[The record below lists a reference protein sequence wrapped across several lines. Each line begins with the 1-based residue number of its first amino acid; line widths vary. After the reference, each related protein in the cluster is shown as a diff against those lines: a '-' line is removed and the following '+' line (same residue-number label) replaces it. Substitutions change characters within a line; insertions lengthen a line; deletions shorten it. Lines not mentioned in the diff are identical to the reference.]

1 MDLSSLTNVDPET
14 LALGSAAVSGVASF
28 VCAFLPAPKV
38 DSGLLYRAV
47 YGLLNWLGCNKGKAQ
62 NADDVFRL
70 RK

>member
-1 MDLSSLTNVDPET
+1 MDMNTLTNLSPDT

-28 VCAFLPAPKV
+28 VCAFLPAPKA

-47 YGLLNWLGCNKGKAQ
+47 YGLLNWLGCNKGKAK